1 MARESNLTQ
10 ERVSAAADALK
21 QSGVPWPT
29 ADNVRKYL
37 LARLPPGEIKVGGT
51 PMIQAFLNV
60 WRDQQRQGK
69 TQERLP
75 PPSLEHHLAAIQAI
89 LTKAAQDARDECSLD
104 MVSQKTELA
113 NILEIAK
120 GLESEIDMLSD
131 ELEAR
136 TTERDAL
143 AGQHAMMGAEL
154 GEHKLLLSSAA
165 GLQSGLQIEIAELR
179 FRESA
184 LKEWQQEA
192 RVREAASRQ
201 EVTALQQE
209 ISRERDGRLE
219 AQKRLDLLQVQ
230 LDSTSQALSA
240 ADARFGPLLA
250 LVDKIE
256 PTTVRAALAEARIPD
271 LEAHIETLEGL
282 VNSKPRAQKLM
293 FRARKGQPQKFAHKS
308 APSTF

>member
-1 MARESNLTQ
+1 MA
-10 ERVSAAADALK
+10 V
-21 QSGVPWPT
+21 
-29 ADNVRKYL
+29 
-37 LARLPPGEIKVGGT
+37 
-51 PMIQAFLNV
+51 
-60 WRDQQRQGK
+60 
-69 TQERLP
+69 
-75 PPSLEHHLAAIQAI
+75 
-89 LTKAAQDARDECSLD
+89 
-104 MVSQKTELA
+104 
-113 NILEIAK
+113 
-120 GLESEIDMLSD
+120 
-131 ELEAR
+131 
-136 TTERDAL
+136 
-143 AGQHAMMGAEL
+143 QHEMMGAEL

-179 FRESA
+179 FREAA

-282 VNSKPRAQKLM
+282 VNSNPRAQKRIFAL
-293 FRARKGQPQKFAHKS
+293 AKGNRSSLRRNQPHRLS
-308 APSTF
+308 EINT

>member
-21 QSGVPWPT
+21 QSGVPWPST
-29 ADNVRKYL
+29 ASVREYL
-37 LARLPPGEIKVGGT
+37 RAHLPPGETKVGGSN
-51 PMIQAFLNV
+51 MIQDFLKV
-60 WRDQQRQGK
+60 WSDQQHGK
-69 TQERLP
+69 TLGRLP
-75 PPSLEHHLAAIQAI
+75 PSDSDKYREAIQAI
-89 LTKAAQDARDECSLD
+89 LTKAAQDARDECSLG
-104 MVSQKTELA
+104 MVAQNAELA
-113 NILEIAK
+113 DSLEFAK
-120 GLESEIDMLSD
+120 GLESEIDRLSE
-131 ELEAR
+131 ELEACI
-136 TTERDAL
+136 TERNTM
-143 AGQHAMMGAEL
+143 GVQHAMMGAEL
-154 GEHKLLLSSAA
+154 SDHKLLLSSAA

-192 RVREAASRQ
+192 RVREADSRQ
-201 EVTALQQE
+201 EATALQQE

-230 LDSTSQALSA
+230 LDSTTQALSA
-240 ADARFGPLLA
+240 AENRFGPLLA

-282 VNSKPRAQKLM
+282 VNSNPRAQKRIFAL
-293 FRARKGQPQKFAHKS
+293 AKGNRSSLRRNKPH
-308 APSTF
+308 